1 MITAPGCENKC
12 CVSFV
17 IRMIDVG
24 TCVQQQAKR
33 VTRKIYR
40 RVGQRSRVILSSNN
54 RHISLGFQKLLE
66 DSFFTLACR
75 SDDGMSELA
84 SSKVRVSAMLE
95 ENIDN
100 ISSARLNSRLQ
111 SGALGHIDIGRGCVD
126 VSPTLQEKVD
136 NTDMTLV
143 RSSLESPSISGVDV
157 GTRVEKQ
164 LDYLDG

>member
-1 MITAPGCENKC
+1 
-12 CVSFV
+12 
-17 IRMIDVG
+17 
-24 TCVQQQAKR
+24 
-33 VTRKIYR
+33 
-40 RVGQRSRVILSSNN
+40 
-54 RHISLGFQKLLE
+54 
-66 DSFFTLACR
+66 
-75 SDDGMSELA
+75 MSELA

-111 SGALGHIDIGRGCVD
+111 SGTLGHIDIGRGCVD

-164 LDYLDG
+164 LDYLDGVVKGSCCQGIPVSLSHS